1 MRLENRAAG
10 DQDNEQTPGIIDVV
24 GNIMT
29 FSYGMYMRYPILY
42 VFTLLTNILCN

>member
-10 DQDNEQTPGIIDVV
+10 DYDNEQTPGIIDVV

-29 FSYGMYMRYPILY
+29 FSYGMYVYALSNFVCIY
-42 VFTLLTNILCN
+42 TAY